1 MTVSIL
7 HTAWNGNP
15 VITMSGRFDFETF
28 LKLVDQHKPDR
39 AHLVPPIMVGLAKHP
54 LVDKYDTSSIK
65 CIISAAAPLG
75 VQTQQAVEE
84 RLQGNCIVKQA
95 WGMSELSPIGTCN
108 TDSGAK
114 PASVGP
120 VVSNT
125 YGKIID
131 DEGKSL
137 PANTPGELVLKGP
150 QVMMVRIFLTWRF
163 CFATKTTKNRI
174 RFLVLC

>member
-1 MTVSIL
+1 MISPLPFFHIYGMTVSML

-28 LKLVDQHKPDR
+28 LKLVDEHRPDR

-54 LVDKYDTSSIK
+54 LVDQYDMSSIK

-75 VQTQQAVEE
+75 VATQSAVEK
-84 RLQGNCIVKQA
+84 RLGGKCVVKQA

-108 TDSGAK
+108 TDSDTK

-131 DEGKSL
+131 EQGKSL
-137 PANTPGELVLKGP
+137 GPHEPGELVLKGP
-150 QVMMVRIFLTWRF
+150 QVMMVRCLS
-163 CFATKTTKNRI
+163 
-174 RFLVLC
+174 